1 MAQTRA
7 GIEKAERTLIEKFG
21 SKEAVTEWRREI
33 GRLGGNA
40 ERTKP
45 SLWQLRPDLAQKAGR
60 KGGKSRHGKR

>member
-1 MAQTRA
+1 MAQTKA
-7 GIEKAERTLIEKFG
+7 GIEKAKQTLLRKFG
-21 SKEAVTEWRREI
+21 SEEAVREWRSEI

-60 KGGKSRHGKR
+60 KGGKARHGKR